1 VAVERGLNQAAL
13 HAAAAAVHDPHFVES
28 LLRRCVDV
36 VADDRRD
43 VARSERVQI
52 ELVLDGN
59 SHDIV
64 VARRHFRFQ
73 VSEFRFHSALKD
85 CWNESPADIELQHYD

>member
-13 HAAAAAVHDPHFVES
+13 HAAAAAVHDPHFPPPRV
-28 LLRRCVDV
+28 RRRVDV

-43 VARSERVQI
+43 VTGSERVQI

-73 VSEFRFHSALKD
+73 PIKSE
-85 CWNESPADIELQHYD
+85 I

>member
-1 VAVERGLNQAAL
+1 VAVQRGLNDAAL
-13 HAAAAAVHDPHFVES
+13 HAAAAAVHDPHFPPPRV
-28 LLRRCVDV
+28 RRCVDI
-36 VADDRRD
+36 VADDGRD
-43 VARSERVQI
+43 VSRRERVQI

-73 VSEFRFHSALKD
+73 IQNSEVIRD
-85 CWNESPADIELQHYD
+85 